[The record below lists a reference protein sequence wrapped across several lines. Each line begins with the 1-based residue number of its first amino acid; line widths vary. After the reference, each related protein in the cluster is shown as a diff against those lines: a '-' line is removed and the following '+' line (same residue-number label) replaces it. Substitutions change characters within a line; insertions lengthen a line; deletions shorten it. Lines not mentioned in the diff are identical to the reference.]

1 MYHRTRVGPSRP
13 IDDLDRGPDAAGP
26 KDHSPSGERLKMAL
40 TELRRKLSAFGGSG
54 IYVKLLTQVATT
66 K

>member
-1 MYHRTRVGPSRP
+1 MYHRTRVARAGL
-13 IDDLDRGPDAAGP
+13 IDDVDRGPDAAGP
-26 KDHSPSGERLKMAL
+26 KDHSPSGERHKMAL

-54 IYVKLLTQVATT
+54 IYVKLLTQVSTT

>member
-1 MYHRTRVGPSRP
+1 
-13 IDDLDRGPDAAGP
+13 
-26 KDHSPSGERLKMAL
+26 MAL